1 MNKLSISEPNYTCF
15 TPPPP
20 QKKNL
25 WRTKSTLL
33 KILMFFISPIPVFM
47 QLDKFFLEKWWLHN
61 LVSHC
66 VFCYGNTSMLYN

>member
-15 TPPPP
+15 TP
-20 QKKNL
+20 KKKKKQL

-33 KILMFFISPIPVFM
+33 KILVFISPIPVFM
-47 QLDKFFLEKWWLHN
+47 QLDQFFLEKWWLHN